1 MNLVKYSFY
10 FKEAVYFRIK
20 HKRLLFN
27 VFNIKL
33 FYMLSYINY

>member
-1 MNLVKYSFY
+1 MDLIKSSFY
-10 FKEAVYFRIK
+10 FHIAIHFRIK